1 MSACLMCGCARA
13 TARFHGSDRLPP
25 ANRRNLTEVA

>member
-1 MSACLMCGCARA
+1 MSACLMCGCTRA

-25 ANRRNLTEVA
+25 ANRLKLSEVA